1 MDNEV
6 DIRGLDKAEL
16 LAALYNNSQPM
27 GMGFLQA
34 REGEMAP
41 EKARE
46 ILGVG
51 DGSARLFPKSNA
63 GRREMCFD
71 YLYGRPLKVRLDGD
85 VLRTAL
91 YNRDNGLGAAERI
104 VSELR
109 AKQGA

>member
-27 GMGFLQA
+27 GVGFLQA
-34 REGEMAP
+34 REGVMTREQAAEM
-41 EKARE
+41 
-46 ILGVG
+46 LVVG
-51 DGSARLFPKSNA
+51 DDTARMFPKS
-63 GRREMCFD
+63 RREGYFD